1 MLTVEAGYASWVGSA
16 QPPVEL
22 AFVDVPL
29 PRPAAAVAVA
39 RRHVAPCAAGPADSH
54 SAGMSRQVR

>member
-1 MLTVEAGYASWVGSA
+1 MLTVEVGYSIWVGSA

-29 PRPAAAVAVA
+29 PRPAAAVA
-39 RRHVAPCAAGPADSH
+39 RRHVAPCVAGPADSH